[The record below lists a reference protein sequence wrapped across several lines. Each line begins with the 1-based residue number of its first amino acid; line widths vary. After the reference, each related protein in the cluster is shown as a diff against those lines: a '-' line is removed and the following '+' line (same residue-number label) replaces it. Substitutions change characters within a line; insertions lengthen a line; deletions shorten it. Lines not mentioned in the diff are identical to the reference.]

1 MTLETKCQNI
11 AHRRFSEARVYG
23 NRPLETC
30 PFCRIEELESSI
42 KTLLDV
48 CEAKD
53 AELRSQKEVFSACE
67 ALRLKL
73 LAQEE
78 QRVGFAKLR
87 RKWEELCDSK
97 DVEIAAL
104 EKRIE
109 ELDAALAKLR
119 HCSLCRF
126 FSVKGCQ
133 MPTKKGSA
141 PGAHCP
147 AQKLKGTKGE

>member
-11 AHRRFSEARVYG
+11 AHRRFSEARTYG
-23 NRPLETC
+23 NRPLEAC
-30 PFCRIEELESSI
+30 PFCRIEDLELSI

-53 AELRSQKEVFSACE
+53 AELRSQKEVFNACE

-78 QRVGFAKLR
+78 QYAIDTIKTRQTNDKRIADLKMDLLKEQAGFAKLR
-87 RKWEELCDSK
+87 CKWEELCDSK

-109 ELDAALAKLR
+109 ELERNKN
-119 HCSLCRF
+119 
-126 FSVKGCQ
+126 
-133 MPTKKGSA
+133 
-141 PGAHCP
+141 
-147 AQKLKGTKGE
+147 E